1 MATTKTGQ
9 KLSTAER
16 RALRTETTR
25 NALIEAAGRVIGK
38 YGYSGCSIARVTT
51 KAKIAHGAFYLY
63 FKSQQELFDSV
74 LPILGRRMLD
84 YVADRIGGS
93 TSLHELERLSIEANF
108 EYLGKHPYMYR
119 VLYEAEPFI
128 PDALEQYL
136 DSVNRSYARSL
147 RRTLAKDLSD
157 KEYYILAAMLIGIRT
172 NLTKYYGLNDNVVHP
187 LPDKVVDIYLQFA
200 TTGVQ
205 AAAACAEQGGGSV
218 PDRVIPSA
226 NKSRRRKRSVE
237 AVES

>member
-1 MATTKTGQ
+1 M
-9 KLSTAER
+9 
-16 RALRTETTR
+16 
-25 NALIEAAGRVIGK
+25 IGK

-74 LPILGRRMLD
+74 LRILGRRMLD

-205 AAAACAEQGGGSV
+205 AAAALRGTGRRLGPRPGHSIRQQVQAQKAECRG
-218 PDRVIPSA
+218 
-226 NKSRRRKRSVE
+226 RRKLIGARRLDAAGVIAAVGEDSSSRITLRSRGTK
-237 AVES
+237 